1 MVLFCFVVPRFVMI
15 ILLRLEYFRRVLY
28 GKGPFIFYEIGGA
41 GGIEGGAMKKK
52 LVLKGGPSKKISSVR
67 GGHSKNY
74 PKIL

>member
-1 MVLFCFVVPRFVMI
+1 MLKGSQRKKKVKA
-15 ILLRLEYFRRVLY
+15 
-28 GKGPFIFYEIGGA
+28 KGPFIFYEIGGA

-74 PKIL
+74 RKIL

>member
-1 MVLFCFVVPRFVMI
+1 MFGLPQV
-15 ILLRLEYFRRVLY
+15 Y
-28 GKGPFIFYEIGGA
+28 KGPFIFYEIGGA

-74 PKIL
+74 PKILLEKHL

>member
-1 MVLFCFVVPRFVMI
+1 MALCNICCPW
-15 ILLRLEYFRRVLY
+15 
-28 GKGPFIFYEIGGA
+28 GPFIFYEIGGA

-74 PKIL
+74 PKILLEKHL

>member
-1 MVLFCFVVPRFVMI
+1 MKFCVAPLAYYRKLTTLFI
-15 ILLRLEYFRRVLY
+15 
-28 GKGPFIFYEIGGA
+28 KGPFIFYEIGGA

>member
-1 MVLFCFVVPRFVMI
+1 MNFSVKFPVAFFPKFRKRKMI
-15 ILLRLEYFRRVLY
+15 LH
-28 GKGPFIFYEIGGA
+28 KGPFIFYEIGGA